1 MRQYI
6 VLRVKQYLKILTKK
20 SPKPILGFLRRL
32 LALAYVSNDVYA
44 HFRFSAPEDGLFSRR
59 LKASSKTTI
68 LEKDLHRIEKALSL
82 ANAKRSFGAESAY
95 RIQTFLRNNSE
106 SNNSTYILR
115 SKLALEARD
124 RWTSDADR
132 ANGMLTEKVS
142 PFADNSDVEVF
153 DKFFKS
159 RRSIRN
165 FAKTAP
171 TEDQISKA
179 IAWSINT
186 PSVCNRQGWHVW
198 YVTEPKLLEKIL
210 RLQNGNSGFD
220 NLNAILIFGGNRK
233 KYTLGSERNQIW
245 IDGGLFAMSTVW
257 ALHAQ
262 GLGTCFLNWATS
274 PRKTQKLRN
283 LIGASRNIE
292 FTTLCAVGAFES
304 NTLVA
309 ISPRK
314 PPSQYVEFLK

>member
-1 MRQYI
+1 MQDLK
-6 VLRVKQYLKILTKK
+6 VLKK
-20 SPKPILGFLRRL
+20 LIPKPMLGFLRIL
-32 LALAYVSNDVYA
+32 LALAYVLNDVYD

-95 RIQTFLRNNSE
+95 RIKTFLRNNSE

-132 ANGMLTEKVS
+132 ADGVLTEKVG
-142 PFADNSDVEVF
+142 PFTDNSDVEVF

-165 FAKTAP
+165 FAKTPP

-179 IAWSINT
+179 IEWSINT
-186 PSVCNRQGWHVW
+186 PSV
-198 YVTEPKLLEKIL
+198 Y
-210 RLQNGNSGFD
+210 
-220 NLNAILIFGGNRK
+220 
-233 KYTLGSERNQIW
+233 
-245 IDGGLFAMSTVW
+245 
-257 ALHAQ
+257 
-262 GLGTCFLNWATS
+262 
-274 PRKTQKLRN
+274 
-283 LIGASRNIE
+283 
-292 FTTLCAVGAFES
+292 
-304 NTLVA
+304 
-309 ISPRK
+309 
-314 PPSQYVEFLK
+314 